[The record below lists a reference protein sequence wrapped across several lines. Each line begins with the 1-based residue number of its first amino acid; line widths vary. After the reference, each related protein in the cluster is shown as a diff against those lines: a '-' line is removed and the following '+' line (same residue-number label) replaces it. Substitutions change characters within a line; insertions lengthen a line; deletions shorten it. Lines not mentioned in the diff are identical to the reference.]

1 MTGVLVVV
9 LVWVAGVLVGSRWGV
24 SLRHGIRRRRREKH
38 SKKYSNR
45 G

>member
-1 MTGVLVVV
+1 MTGVLAI
-9 LVWVAGVLVGSRWGV
+9 VALWAVGVLVGSRWGV
-24 SLRHGIRRRRREKH
+24 SLRRGVYRRRNR

>member
-1 MTGVLVVV
+1 MTGVLVVIALWAV
-9 LVWVAGVLVGSRWGV
+9 GVLVGSRWGV
-24 SLRHGIRRRRREKH
+24 SLRRGVYRRKNR

>member
-9 LVWVAGVLVGSRWGV
+9 ALWAVGVLVGSRWGV
-24 SLRHGIRRRRREKH
+24 SLRRGVYRRKNR

>member
-1 MTGVLVVV
+1 MTGALVVIALWAV
-9 LVWVAGVLVGSRWGV
+9 GVLVGSRWGV
-24 SLRHGIRRRRREKH
+24 SLRRGVYRRKNR